1 MCLFTPQHHK
11 RRYLLPP
18 GPMVS
23 HKNNHMQPLK
33 LLATSFC
40 QPTSLRGK
48 LCVLTLLGVVHAQ
61 TEVLF

>member
-1 MCLFTPQHHK
+1 
-11 RRYLLPP
+11 
-18 GPMVS
+18 MVS

-48 LCVLTLLGVVHAQ
+48 LYVLTLLGVVHAQ